1 MTERAH
7 RAGVLATV
15 AVLAVIFVVLLAACG
30 GGPGRRTTAPTAP
43 AAPAHPTL
51 VPKRTIQYTAAD
63 FSYTG
68 PANTPPGNTK
78 ITMLNAGNEDHEMMV
93 VEVPDSVTNLDAAE
107 VFSRSS
113 LGLPGGEPIVAGIH
127 GVLPGEKGSTV
138 VALKP
143 GRYILGC
150 AIASP
155 SDLVTHFDKGM
166 ISVLTVP

>member
-1 MTERAH
+1 MTTRVR
-7 RAGVLATV
+7 RAGVLV
-15 AVLAVIFVVLLAACG
+15 AVSVLAVFLLAACG
-30 GGPGRRTTAPTAP
+30 GGPDRRTTAPTAP
-43 AAPAHPTL
+43 VAPAHPTL
-51 VPKRTIQYTAAD
+51 VPKRTINYTAAD

-78 ITMLNAGNEDHEMMV
+78 ITMLNAGDEDHEMLV
-93 VEVPDSVTNLDAAE
+93 VQVPDSVTNLDPKE
-107 VFSRSS
+107 VLSRSS
-113 LGLPGGEPIVAGIH
+113 LGLPGGEPIIGGIH
-127 GVLPGEKGSTV
+127 GVLPGKTGSTV

-150 AIASP
+150 TIPSP